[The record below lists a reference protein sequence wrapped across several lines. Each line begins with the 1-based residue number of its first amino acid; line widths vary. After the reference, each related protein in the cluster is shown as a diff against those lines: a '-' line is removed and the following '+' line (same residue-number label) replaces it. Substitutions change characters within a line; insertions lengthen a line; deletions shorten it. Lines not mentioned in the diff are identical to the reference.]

1 MSSGRHFRTSPG
13 RQIGTCPRSH
23 IGTSPGRSNRIFRG
37 RPRDVGG
44 GCPPNVLETNIYR
57 LGSYPK
63 DILFQSYLW
72 KSSLRNYIS
81 IHIIIFA
88 VLSIY
93 CYFNVLF
100 LLMTA
105 RKMKINYI
113 FPRKMF
119 SSKNSARANIL
130 TEWKTPFKGGR
141 DMKWNFVNET
151 VFSIK
156 NWASLFR
163 QLTHGKHSAHMLR
176 RHFK

>member
-1 MSSGRHFRTSPG
+1 MFWIVLVGNVKTSSSLKG
-13 RQIGTCPRSH
+13 
-23 IGTSPGRSNRIFRG
+23 
-37 RPRDVGG
+37 
-44 GCPPNVLETNIYR
+44 
-57 LGSYPK
+57 
-63 DILFQSYLW
+63 ILFQSYLW
-72 KSSLRNYIS
+72 KSSLTTYIS

-93 CYFNVLF
+93 CYFNILF
-100 LLMTA
+100 FLMTA

-113 FPRKMF
+113 FPRKIF
-119 SSKNSARANIL
+119 SSKTSARANIL

-141 DMKWNFVNET
+141 DMKWNVMNET

-163 QLTHGKHSAHMLR
+163 QYTHGKRSAHMLR